1 MPSSW
6 PIRYEPYQDQGLE
19 LGHSYIPSASG
30 SLLVFF
36 FSYFWP
42 FFYISFV
49 RAVSNWVSKVMLYCF
64 GFALLRC
71 VIGPEN
77 SRHNLNQSKVK
88 LKPNTTWSLA
98 FSRALRR
105 LTVSNLSSHWLIIMA
120 TFFLIGSCDH
130 FGLGCRTLSWNA
142 LFENTVF
149 KFVCKYHIKLLSQCQ
164 NYKQVNKLFIPT
176 FAVCLEWEL
185 VLHLVRRR
193 LK

>member
-6 PIRYEPYQDQGLE
+6 PIKYEPKQDQVLE
-19 LGHSYIPSASG
+19 LGHLYISSASG

-36 FSYFWP
+36 FFELSLAFC
-42 FFYISFV
+42 YIPFV

-77 SRHNLNQSKVK
+77 SRHNLNQSNVK
-88 LKPNTTWSLA
+88 LKPNMTWSLA

-105 LTVSNLSSHWLIIMA
+105 LAVSNLSSHWLIIMA

-164 NYKQVNKLFIPT
+164 NYKQVSKHYLYLPLLYVWNENLFYI
-176 FAVCLEWEL
+176 
-185 VLHLVRRR
+185 
-193 LK
+193 